1 MQGLP
6 NSGASRNQQQG
17 NGTSF
22 SAGEGGGGNDH
33 VASRFL
39 IKLLSSTLSLISF
52 ALNFLLLLLLPWDP
66 RRDKVSEPLPSGS
79 FIGSLKAGFVTERSE
94 LGSCRAFRVQYHV
107 LKEVDALYSD
117 GFA

>member
-1 MQGLP
+1 MVRDP
-6 NSGASRNQQQG
+6 NKIIHI
-17 NGTSF
+17 
-22 SAGEGGGGNDH
+22 E
-33 VASRFL
+33 
-39 IKLLSSTLSLISF
+39 
-52 ALNFLLLLLLPWDP
+52 
-66 RRDKVSEPLPSGS
+66 